1 MTVNFE
7 KTSTNEGI
15 LTFEVPN
22 ETVQKALD
30 KAYNKVRKNVQV
42 PGFRKGKVP
51 RQVFNNVYGE
61 AALYEDTLNLVFPE
75 AYLNAVKEANLEV
88 VAQPEVDVKSIE
100 KGQDWVLTAKVTLK
114 PEVKLGEYKGL
125 TVEKQDREVV
135 EEEIEQRLEEKRQQL
150 AELVLKDEAAEE
162 GDTVVIDYDGFKGEE
177 AFEGGKGENYS
188 LELGS
193 GAFIPGFEDQ
203 LIGSKAGEDR
213 ELKLTFP
220 EEYHAEELAGQEV
233 TFKVHVHEVKAKELP
248 ELDDEFAKDA
258 DDEVESLDELK
269 NKLRI
274 KLVEEKEAMAK
285 EIIED
290 LALRKAVENAEV
302 VELPQS
308 MIDDEIQRQMDHF
321 LNNMKRQGI
330 NEDLYYQI
338 SGSNRESLRQQFAEE
353 SELRTKTNLV
363 LDAIVKAEDIQVSPE
378 EQEKEVALL
387 AEQYGMNEDQVRQYV
402 TPEMLTSDI
411 RLKKAMSIIV
421 DSVVEA

>member
-75 AYLNAVKEANLEV
+75 AYMNAVKEANLEV

-100 KGQDWVLTAKVTLK
+100 KGKDWVLTAKVTLK
-114 PEVKLGEYKGL
+114 PEVKLGDYKGL

-135 EEEIEQRLEEKRQQL
+135 QEEIDQRLEEKRQQL
-150 AELVLKDEAAEE
+150 AELVLKEEAAEE
-162 GDTVVIDYDGFKGEE
+162 GDTVVIDYEGFKGED

-302 VELPQS
+302 VELPQA
-308 MIDDEIQRQMDHF
+308 MIEEEIQRQMDHF

-338 SGSNRESLRQQFAEE
+338 SGTNRETLRQQFAEE

-363 LDAIVKAEDIQVSPE
+363 LEAIVKAEDIQVSPE

>member
-75 AYLNAVKEANLEV
+75 AYMNAVKEANLEV

-100 KGQDWVLTAKVTLK
+100 KGKDWVLTAKVTLK
-114 PEVKLGEYKGL
+114 PEVKLGDYKGL

-135 EEEIEQRLEEKRQQL
+135 QEEIDQRLEEKRQQL
-150 AELVLKDEAAEE
+150 AELVLKEEAAEE
-162 GDTVVIDYDGFKGEE
+162 GDTVVIDYEGFKGEE

-302 VELPQS
+302 VELPQA
-308 MIDDEIQRQMDHF
+308 MIEEEIQRQMDHF

-338 SGSNRESLRQQFAEE
+338 SGTNRETLRQQFAEE

-363 LDAIVKAEDIQVSPE
+363 LEAIVKAEDIQVSPE